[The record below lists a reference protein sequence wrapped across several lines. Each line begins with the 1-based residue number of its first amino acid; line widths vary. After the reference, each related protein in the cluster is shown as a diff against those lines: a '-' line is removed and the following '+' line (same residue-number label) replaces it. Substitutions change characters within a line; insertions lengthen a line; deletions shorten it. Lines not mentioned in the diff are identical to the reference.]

1 MKSPLRLC
9 CCCLLLTLR
18 ATALQLPPRPSSTRG
33 AFVRDAL
40 ATAGLLALPTLRPAA
55 AAEEETKSVPD
66 RIIGEIPASG
76 LVFRDYLKVSRFDDP
91 KVQGVKLYVSDFQLP
106 MTERLASGD
115 PFSDPAS
122 TAVTCVKTGPVK
134 LDPTVET
141 SSQGEEVFSQARSL
155 LFKSVKARRPH
166 GHKRAVPDGG
176 ATPGPPLGP
185 ATASEGSGVPSAP
198 ERRSEST
205 ADGTRRPRLWR
216 QLAAER
222 PSIQEAAHPASVP
235 SPDRPSVTP
244 SVTQVR
250 RLYDVESGTLVYVSY
265 SDRLNKNDDE
275 NKTRFKSALC
285 VVKID

>member
-40 ATAGLLALPTLRPAA
+40 AATGLLALPTLRPAA

-166 GHKRAVPDGG
+166 GHKTGRSCWRCHAWASAGASDG
-176 ATPGPPLGP
+176 
-185 ATASEGSGVPSAP
+185 
-198 ERRSEST
+198 
-205 ADGTRRPRLWR
+205 
-216 QLAAER
+216 
-222 PSIQEAAHPASVP
+222 I
-235 SPDRPSVTP
+235 
-244 SVTQVR
+244 
-250 RLYDVESGTLVYVSY
+250 
-265 SDRLNKNDDE
+265 
-275 NKTRFKSALC
+275 
-285 VVKID
+285 